1 MWCGCD
7 DDDVNSGDELFC
19 RMVDH
24 RNKNKQ
30 IVTM

>member
-1 MWCGCD
+1 MWCDCD
-7 DDDVNSGDELFC
+7 DDDVNSGIC
-19 RMVDH
+19 GMVDH